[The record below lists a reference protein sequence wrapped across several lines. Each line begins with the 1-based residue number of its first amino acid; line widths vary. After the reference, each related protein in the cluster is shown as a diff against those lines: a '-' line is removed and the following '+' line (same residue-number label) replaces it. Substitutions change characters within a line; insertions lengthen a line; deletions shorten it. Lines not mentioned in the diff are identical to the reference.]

1 MSVSEVAAAPGLM
14 ETVIPHTSVAPETA
28 TAPNPFVGLVP
39 LNEQNAS
46 LLAGREEEVRIL
58 TTNLRAARL
67 TLVYGASGV
76 GKSSLL
82 RAGVVATLRELANE
96 ELNRFGAPSFAV
108 VVISSWSGD
117 PFEQLRLNIREGL
130 SAALQVESIPPL
142 PPSTDLVEIIR
153 NCNNSCGVELLII
166 LDQFEEFFLYHE
178 GQTGPSSFAYE
189 FPRAVN
195 ATDIKARFL
204 VSLRDDSLYKLD
216 SFQNALPALFENRL
230 AVEPLTVKNAEQ
242 AIEKARTTYNGSP
255 RAITQVTIEPGL
267 VTAVLDQVRYDNL
280 PRDGAAII
288 PWAPT
293 ASSAEA
299 RFIDA
304 PYMQLVMSRLWEEES
319 KRWLKEKKPEN
330 TLRLEAFNKLGT
342 AQNVVQQHLDNIM
355 KSFSSRERKVA
366 SDAFSCLVTPGG
378 SKYALTPAELHEW
391 TQQPEQALR
400 LFLEKLSE
408 SKYRVVRRVNK
419 KTVNGTEVAYE
430 AHHDR
435 LALAMRS
442 WHIQYQ
448 KLLAERRA
456 RIWQYIGFGIVVIIV
471 GSLVVQ
477 SIRLSRREA
486 AEMHLKNLTDLKD
499 KKVNE
504 QDAQLKEIQQD
515 LNISASADSTDRAK
529 LTALRALAPKVTCK
543 DVSSN
548 KDSQEINK
556 ILGLEC
562 APVEAAPNAQK
573 TPRLY
578 VHIQDEDQR
587 DSANQLKEWLQ
598 TQNYKLIVPGV
609 ENVGQ
614 RLLRNS
620 EVRYFQDNTYELNF
634 AWLIS
639 SSLKE
644 KCVDVRPKLVKGFED
659 SQNIREGHFELW
671 LTRDSLY
678 NYGCYNSPGR

>member
-1 MSVSEVAAAPGLM
+1 MSVSQVAVAPGLVESVSPQTSAAPEAAAP
-14 ETVIPHTSVAPETA
+14 
-28 TAPNPFVGLVP
+28 PNPFVGLVP

-46 LLAGREEEVRIL
+46 LLAGREDEVRIL

-82 RAGVVATLRELANE
+82 RAGVVASLRALANE
-96 ELNRFGAPSFAV
+96 ELNSFGAPSFAV

-117 PFEQLRLNIREGL
+117 PFEQLRINIREGL

-142 PPSTDLVEIIR
+142 LPSTDLVEIIR

-178 GQTGPSSFAYE
+178 GQTGPGSFAYE

-216 SFQNALPALFENRL
+216 SFQSALPTMFENRL
-230 AVEPLTVKNAEQ
+230 QVEPLTVRNAEQ
-242 AIEKARTTYNGSP
+242 AIEKARNSYNASP
-255 RAITQVTIEPGL
+255 RAITNVTIEPGL
-267 VTAVLDQVRYDNL
+267 VTAVLDQVKYDNL
-280 PRDGAAII
+280 PRDSAAVM
-288 PWAPT
+288 PWGPT
-293 ASSAEA
+293 SNSAETKY
-299 RFIDA
+299 IDA

-319 KRWLKEKKPEN
+319 KRWQKEKKPEN
-330 TLRLEAFNKLGT
+330 TLRLATFEKLGT

-355 KSFSSRERKVA
+355 KMFSGRERKVA

-378 SKYALTPAELHEW
+378 SKYALTPAELHVW
-391 TQQPEQALR
+391 TDQPEPALKT
-400 LFLEKLSE
+400 FLDKLSE

-435 LALAMRS
+435 LALAMRT
-442 WHIQYQ
+442 WHVRYQ
-448 KLLAERRA
+448 QELAEQRA
-456 RIWQYIGFGIVVIIV
+456 RLIRLIFFGVIVIVVGVLITYQTV
-471 GSLVVQ
+471 KLKT
-477 SIRLSRREA
+477 REA
-486 AEMHLKNLTDLKD
+486 AE
-499 KKVNE
+499 
-504 QDAQLKEIQQD
+504 AQQQELAKLKELKINEIETD
-515 LNISASADSTDRAK
+515 LNISAKADTSDRAK
-529 LTALRALAPKVTCK
+529 LTALRALVPKVTCK

-556 ILGLEC
+556 LLGLEC
-562 APVEAAPNAQK
+562 APVGSTQVTA
-573 TPRLY
+573 RLY

-587 DSANQLKEWLQ
+587 YAANQMKDWLQ

-644 KCVDVRPKLVKGFED
+644 KCVDVKPKLVKGFED

-671 LTRDSLY
+671 LTRDSLS
-678 NYGCYNSPGR
+678 NYGCVYNSAGH